1 MTTDYFVKWKGYG
14 PESNSW
20 VREDDMEADELI
32 EEFLTEH
39 IDLVTTDKLDVT
51 IIITA
56 ERSEREHWGP

>member
-1 MTTDYFVKWKGYG
+1 MTDCFIKWKGYG

-20 VREDDMEADELI
+20 VQEDDMEADKLI

-39 IDLVTTDKLDVT
+39 IDLIVTDKPDAT

-56 ERSEREHWGP
+56 E